1 MKTST
6 TFSILFWLKQSKAKN
21 GEAPLYDRITVNGQR
36 AEISLKRKIKIANW
50 NATKNRAKGTNQE
63 ARTINEYLNQVQKGI
78 IQSKNE
84 LTLENKFI
92 TSQAIKSRYLKEDEQ
107 NHTLND
113 IIKYHNEDMVN
124 KLRWGTQKN
133 YYTTQKYISKF
144 IKKCFNTTD
153 IYLKQLDYNFILKFE
168 KFLREYQPLDHQKKM
183 GNNSVMKHIER
194 FRKMITLSFKLEW
207 IERDPF
213 INFKS
218 KFEKVERGYLTEIE
232 LETIEEKQF
241 SIPRL

>member
-21 GEAPLYDRITVNGQR
+21 GEAPLYARITVNGQR

-124 KLRWGTQKN
+124 KLRSISSAMILMMNFPGIQPSVVRVSCIQKASLK
-133 YYTTQKYISKF
+133 KYLPKYC
-144 IKKCFNTTD
+144 KC
-153 IYLKQLDYNFILKFE
+153 
-168 KFLREYQPLDHQKKM
+168 
-183 GNNSVMKHIER
+183 V
-194 FRKMITLSFKLEW
+194 
-207 IERDPF
+207 
-213 INFKS
+213 
-218 KFEKVERGYLTEIE
+218 
-232 LETIEEKQF
+232 
-241 SIPRL
+241 